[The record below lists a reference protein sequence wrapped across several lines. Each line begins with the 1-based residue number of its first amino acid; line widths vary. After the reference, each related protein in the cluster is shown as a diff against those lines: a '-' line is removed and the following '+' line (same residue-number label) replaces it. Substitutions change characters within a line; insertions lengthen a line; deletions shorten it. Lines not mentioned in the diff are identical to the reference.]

1 MAAKGRTYDVF
12 HLLPVRGMYADYILL
27 PLGYRMNRD
36 ILEAKEGSCIRF
48 GDGRKR
54 YAIVSKGVIPLTCS
68 GINGLCYARY
78 GIDIRRVMKHWENN
92 ALSCGYGVH
101 SVSKEECLIV
111 FYVEEGIGQGIEE
124 EIPR

>member
-12 HLLPVRGMYADYILL
+12 HLLPVREMYADYILL

-36 ILEAKEGSCIRF
+36 ILEAKEGNYIRL
-48 GDGRKR
+48 GDSRKR

-78 GIDIRRVMKHWENN
+78 GIDIRRVMKHWEAN
-92 ALSCGYGVH
+92 ALSCGYGAY

-111 FYVEEGIGQGIEE
+111 FYVEESVGTEAEE
-124 EIPR
+124 GLPR